1 MAAVLPEQHEVVFH
15 VAVIGN
21 VGERLTGLLKLHDG
35 ALELPQLN
43 GFRSRFVFQMFPDDP
58 WAADGSA
65 GQSLEQLAPS
75 LDALV
80 LTDDFTTGTHYSS
93 SAVERLAKVLSPVKL
108 RVPSAV
114 FGGPALAE
122 EWQSL
127 SGAPVL
133 AQTDPRDGDA
143 VSIVKALA
151 KVLLR
156 SNLRSSTP
164 PPPSTH

>member
-1 MAAVLPEQHEVVFH
+1 MASVDPEQHEVVFQ
-15 VAVIGN
+15 VAVIGS
-21 VGERLTGLLKLHDG
+21 VGERLTSLLKLNNG
-35 ALELPQLN
+35 ELELGQVQ
-43 GFRSRFVFQMFPDDP
+43 GYKSRFVFQMFPDDP
-58 WAADGSA
+58 WQAEGAA
-65 GQSLEQLAPS
+65 GQQLEQLVPM

-93 SAVERLAKVLSPVKL
+93 SAVERLAKVLSPIKL

-133 AQTDPRDGDA
+133 AQADPRGDDA
-143 VSIVKALA
+143 VPIVKALA
-151 KVLLR
+151 KALLR
-156 SNLRSSTP
+156 SSFRSTP
-164 PPPSTH
+164 PPPHAH